1 MDTVAILVDGGF
13 YTRRAKT
20 LWGERD
26 GKTSAEILHRYC
38 MAHLFHPEGE
48 NYARVRDRLYRIF
61 YYDCPPMDR
70 NVYHPYLKKD
80 KPLKKEPLYSWM
92 TEFQEELRSKRKV
105 ALRLGR
111 LSENEIG
118 YQLSIET
125 IKKLCN
131 GSTRF
136 ENLTE
141 ADFHLNVRQK
151 GVDMRIGIDI
161 ASMAYKKQVTKM
173 ILIAGDSDFVPAAKL
188 ARREG
193 IDFVLNPMGN
203 HINSDLNEHI
213 DGIQR
218 LQNFDP
224 DRPKE
229 DKKIQNKERNAE
241 I

>member
-1 MDTVAILVDGGF
+1 
-13 YTRRAKT
+13 
-20 LWGERD
+20 
-26 GKTSAEILHRYC
+26 
-38 MAHLFHPEGE
+38 
-48 NYARVRDRLYRIF
+48 
-61 YYDCPPMDR
+61 MDR

-131 GSTRF
+131 GLIRF
-136 ENLTE
+136 EDLTE

-229 DKKIQNKERNAE
+229 DKKYKIRSETRKSEHLTDTDRTSVE
-241 I
+241 